1 MLRSRA
7 AVWIGALLAAGALA
21 LAACSDDAQQ
31 EAEQGGE
38 AQQQAA
44 VESEPQAAA
53 AAQPA
58 QAAQQQAAAAGQQ
71 SGSAA
76 QAAEQSVQSAAQQ
89 AERSGGAEGGAPP
102 ADSEQAA
109 QLEAVQA
116 LYDGWAAAL
125 TSFVLEFDIAT
136 EVNGQRLLEQSFM
149 MQAQLEP
156 LALHYQIELPPWLA
170 GMMDD
175 GSQADA
181 ADAQAAGSPTA
192 PLTDILFI
200 DNSVYISLPEEGGW
214 FQAPLDQSSDA
225 ELTEIFGSGRD
236 SLDSAFLGRA
246 ALLCAE
252 LTGAAVTEGER
263 GGRAAWVVVCEADA
277 ATFEAVSA
285 ALAAAGQTWPRVLG
299 APPDGEGI
307 HIESMAATVWIDQQE
322 GAALGYESA
331 MMVRGDASAADN
343 SADGYTVTTVGR
355 TLSWNQPLDL
365 PTPEPL
371 LEDPD
376 SGAYE

>member
-1 MLRSRA
+1 MLQSRA
-7 AVWIGALLAAGALA
+7 AVWIGALLAACA

-31 EAEQGGE
+31 EAPQL
-38 AQQQAA
+38 QAA

-58 QAAQQQAAAAGQQ
+58 QAAQQQAAAAGRQ

-76 QAAEQSVQSAAQQ
+76 QAAEQSAQSAVQQ
-89 AERSGGAEGGAPP
+89 AARSDGAEGGAPP
-102 ADSEQAA
+102 ADAEQAA
-109 QLEAVQA
+109 QLKAVQA

-125 TSFVLEFDIAT
+125 TSFVVEFDIAT
-136 EVNGQRLLEQSFM
+136 EVHGQRMLEQSFM

-156 LALHYQIELPPWLA
+156 LALHYQIELPPLLA

-192 PLTDILFI
+192 PLTDFLLI
-200 DNSVYISLPEEGGW
+200 DNSVYISLPEEGRW
-214 FQAPLDQSSDA
+214 FQAPLDQNSDA
-225 ELTEIFGSGRD
+225 ALTEIFGSGRD

-252 LTGAAVTEGER
+252 LTGAAVIEGER
-263 GGRAAWVVVCEADA
+263 DGRAVWVVVCEADGV
-277 ATFEAVSA
+277 TFEAVLA
-285 ALAAAGQTWPRVLG
+285 ALAAAGQTLPQVLG
-299 APPDGEGI
+299 APLGGEGVY
-307 HIESMAATVWIDQQE
+307 IESMAATVWIDQQE

-331 MMVRGDASAADN
+331 MMVRGDASAAGN
-343 SADGYTVTTVGR
+343 SADGYTLTTVGR

-371 LEDPD
+371 LEDLD